1 MYPIPFVVP
10 RFSCIILTMIF
21 FYPLFLFVFFI
32 VTTDRDERRL
42 PNIDMISRFSFLVND
57 MISLIGTL
65 YIYSCHIYGFNLVT
79 TKIRGNVT
87 YLQ

>member
-1 MYPIPFVVP
+1 MYHFDNDIFLSSPFV
-10 RFSCIILTMIF
+10 
-21 FYPLFLFVFFI
+21 VFFI